1 MNRDELPQLFAAGG
15 VVFCDGQ
22 ALLIRKHRL
31 WDLPKGKLDYPDEPY
46 AQCALREISE
56 ETGLHPQLIV
66 IRAPLCRSSYISYYR
81 IGPVNKTVQW
91 FLLDYAGELT
101 DPLMPDLK
109 EGIDHCQWVAASRL
123 PEEMRAARSYLRPV
137 RQALDPVLA
146 QLSQAPA
153 V

>member
-1 MNRDELPQLFAAGG
+1 M
-15 VVFCDGQ
+15 
-22 ALLIRKHRL
+22 
-31 WDLPKGKLDYPDEPY
+31 
-46 AQCALREISE
+46 
-56 ETGLHPQLIV
+56 HPQLIV

-109 EGIDHCQWVAASRL
+109 EGIDHCQWVAASHL

-137 RQALDPVLA
+137 RQALEPVLA
-146 QLSQAPA
+146 QLIQAPA